1 MAIKTIPR
9 SLAALGQ
16 TTLSS
21 RERLNNAGI
30 HDPELIM
37 AGLWADA
44 NKPDLNNFG
53 ILPVQLIAHQCTKNC
68 RGGEHAYSKLEPRDV
83 QIVSAAVQWLAT
95 DVGRAFYTK
104 FLQELGVTLEY
115 RPDAASARK
124 VAREKKHA
132 PR

>member
-1 MAIKTIPR
+1 MSHRSAPR

-16 TTLSS
+16 TTHSS

-37 AGLWADA
+37 AGLWADI

-53 ILPVQLIAHQCTKNC
+53 ILPVQLIAHQCNKHC
-68 RGGEHAYSKLEPRDV
+68 MHGEHAYSKLEPRDV
-83 QIVSAAVQWLAT
+83 QIISAAMQWLAT
-95 DVGRAFYTK
+95 EVGRAFYTK
-104 FLQELGVTLEY
+104 FLRELGVTLEY

-124 VAREKKHA
+124 VAREKKHGS
-132 PR
+132 R